1 MARIWYISEGFPSL
15 VSSDISAAD
24 LAHANFCQVSVLSKK
39 DRLLKLCKEIGCLFF
54 KSFVFYGIPQSK
66 SREIEKKCFWYHI
79 FWSGK
84 LLYAWQSQNIGLCI
98 LKDPYH
104 FGKKGSLR
112 SCSELPELS
121 VIFSRPIM
129 WLVRVFLLTTNT
141 IWIVVLLVKY
151 MSVFY

>member
-1 MARIWYISEGFPSL
+1 MRKYWLVRCSLVFGQTLLKKLPNFFEGFFP
-15 VSSDISAAD
+15 
-24 LAHANFCQVSVLSKK
+24 
-39 DRLLKLCKEIGCLFF
+39 FF
-54 KSFVFYGIPQSK
+54 KIFCILWNTPEQVA
-66 SREIEKKCFWYHI
+66 RDRKKCFWYHI

-129 WLVRVFLLTTNT
+129 WLVRIFLLTTNT
-141 IWIVVLLVKY
+141 IWIVVLLVKTNFCLFEY
-151 MSVFY
+151 FDVTGKTEKIESL

>member
-1 MARIWYISEGFPSL
+1 MLPGIRSNFGQKNWVTSFFFENFFP
-15 VSSDISAAD
+15 
-24 LAHANFCQVSVLSKK
+24 
-39 DRLLKLCKEIGCLFF
+39 FF
-54 KSFVFYGIPQSK
+54 KIFCILWNTPEQVA
-66 SREIEKKCFWYHI
+66 RDRKKCFWYHI
-79 FWSGK
+79 SWSGK

-151 MSVFY
+151 MSVFYKEIQQSLI

>member
-1 MARIWYISEGFPSL
+1 MVSSILPKNELENSNFCPSL
-15 VSSDISAAD
+15 MGQKFFVRFMEELKTQKSPCEINWPLKKIDFSNLHS
-24 LAHANFCQVSVLSKK
+24 LPLFQKFCILWNTPEQVAR
-39 DRLLKLCKEIGCLFF
+39 DR
-54 KSFVFYGIPQSK
+54 
-66 SREIEKKCFWYHI
+66 KKCFWYHI

-129 WLVRVFLLTTNT
+129 WLVRVFFTDH
-141 IWIVVLLVKY
+141 
-151 MSVFY
+151 

>member
-1 MARIWYISEGFPSL
+1 MLPGIRTKFGQKNWVTYFFLRIFSP
-15 VSSDISAAD
+15 
-24 LAHANFCQVSVLSKK
+24 
-39 DRLLKLCKEIGCLFF
+39 FF
-54 KSFVFYGIPQSK
+54 KIFCILWNTPEQVA
-66 SREIEKKCFWYHI
+66 RDRKKCFWYHI
-79 FWSGK
+79 SWSGK

-141 IWIVVLLVKY
+141 ILIVGLLVKTNFCLFEY
-151 MSVFY
+151 FDVSGKLKK

>member
-1 MARIWYISEGFPSL
+1 MRKYWLVRCSL
-15 VSSDISAAD
+15 VFGQT
-24 LAHANFCQVSVLSKK
+24 LVKK
-39 DRLLKLCKEIGCLFF
+39 IELPPFFLKIFSPFF
-54 KSFVFYGIPQSK
+54 KIFCILWNTPEQVA
-66 SREIEKKCFWYHI
+66 RDRKKCFWYHI
-79 FWSGK
+79 SWSGK

-151 MSVFY
+151 MSVFYKEIQQSLI